1 MFFLL
6 LPAKIVSFSPI
17 LGKWRPNNAP
27 NVVFHVMENKIIGTM
42 DNKHSVKMEIMEH
55 NRNKIFLDNLQL
67 IRKPQD
73 WFNVFK
79 YQEYLNLFQKIKQ
92 NGILCQ
98 ILFLD
103 ENQLEIG
110 SLIGDIRYTIFLE
123 KILDNE

>member
-1 MFFLL
+1 
-6 LPAKIVSFSPI
+6 
-17 LGKWRPNNAP
+17 
-27 NVVFHVMENKIIGTM
+27 MENKIIGTM